1 MGHRECLVGALT
13 ISLPPEIDLRNLPA
27 RRVVVIP
34 TELTR
39 ATIFHSTSRMTNQET
54 RNEDRTNSNAGCR
67 SDPTGNLQNLPLKYL
82 HIQHLYAVRLHVV
95 YKRQPPYMFRLQIA
109 ILG

>member
-27 RRVVVIP
+27 RRVVIIP

-54 RNEDRTNSNAGCR
+54 QNEDRTLIQTLAVVA
-67 SDPTGNLQNLPLKYL
+67 TPLGISKISL
-82 HIQHLYAVRLHVV
+82 
-95 YKRQPPYMFRLQIA
+95 
-109 ILG
+109 